1 MTGDCRDSEEEVA
14 SLFWEFPEVA
24 FSAGSIGPLA
34 ALAEASA
41 SPPIMTGSLWRTTSK
56 EISSTPR
63 AAVAIKWKFRRSLA
77 SKSTWL
83 AWLPCPVVPRGA
95 HTAPYCHPH
104 KVILVDSFHK
114 TIDTSRTRVTIQFP
128 VHTSLTN
135 CLEERR
141 PTQCT
146 ICPYVKPTDTL
157 EESHQISSGNPS
169 AVSLSV
175 SRSSLDKLMN
185 RFSRVFREFSEVR
198 FD

>member
-83 AWLPCPVVPRGA
+83 AWLPCLCIPRGT
-95 HTAPYCHPH
+95 HTAPYCRPH
-104 KVILVDSFHK
+104 KVILDGSFHK
-114 TIDTSRTRVTIQFP
+114 PIDTSRTRVTILNP
-128 VHTSLTN
+128 AHISHMDKE
-135 CLEERR
+135 EERR
-141 PTQCT
+141 TACLCT
-146 ICPYVKPTDTL
+146 RLTETL
-157 EESHQISSGNPS
+157 QHTTSPESTILRKCQSG
-169 AVSLSV
+169 V
-175 SRSSLDKLMN
+175 RQ
-185 RFSRVFREFSEVR
+185 RFQFRFVEV
-198 FD
+198 D